1 MKPIKMLPAFRYGSA
16 TPWGC
21 EGLRALHKAI
31 PDSRTGESLE
41 VSVLPGLESRDSEGH
56 TLSELLDTYGEA
68 MRGTKVGKEFP
79 LLLKLISAGDRLSVQ
94 VHPNDAYARANEQG
108 KLGKT
113 EAWVILD
120 AQPDA
125 QIVYGIRE
133 GVSRDMLA
141 HACEEG
147 GEAVRACLNMV
158 NVKAGD
164 VYYIPAGMVHAL
176 GGGVT
181 LMEIQQSS
189 DVTYRFYDWDRVDAQ
204 GKGRELHIQKG
215 LDVTDVS
222 LHLPPCAGVTRSR
235 TGGTAT
241 RYIDER
247 AFILERWHC
256 ESAMALPLTPE
267 HFVLLCALGDGKLAW
282 DGGEMDLQRGDCVF
296 LPAECEKTS
305 LCGHVDALLSWVEK

>member
-1 MKPIKMLPAFRYGSA
+1 MKPIKMMPAFRYGSA

-21 EGLRALHKAI
+21 EGLRRLHKAI
-31 PDSRTGESLE
+31 PDPRTGESLE

-56 TLSELLDTYGEA
+56 TLSELLDAGGEA
-68 MRGTKVGKEFP
+68 MRGTKVGTEFP
-79 LLLKLISAGDRLSVQ
+79 LLLKLISAGDMLSVQ
-94 VHPNDAYARANEQG
+94 VHPDDAYARKNEHG

-120 AQPDA
+120 AEPGA

-133 GVSRDMLA
+133 GVSREALA
-141 HACEEG
+141 SACEEG
-147 GEAVRACLNMV
+147 GAAVQACLNKV
-158 NVKAGD
+158 NVKPGD

-215 LDVTDVS
+215 LDVTNVS
-222 LHLPPCAGVTRSR
+222 LHLPPCAGVTSEKP
-235 TGGTAT
+235 GGTVT

-247 AFILERWHC
+247 AFVLERWHC
-256 ESAMALPLTPE
+256 ESAMELPLTPE
-267 HFVLLCALGDGKLAW
+267 HFVLLCALGDGKLTW
-282 DGGEMDLQRGDCVF
+282 EDGEMTLQRGDCVF
-296 LPAECEKTS
+296 LPAKCEKTS
-305 LCGHVDALLSWVEK
+305 LCGQVDALLTWVE